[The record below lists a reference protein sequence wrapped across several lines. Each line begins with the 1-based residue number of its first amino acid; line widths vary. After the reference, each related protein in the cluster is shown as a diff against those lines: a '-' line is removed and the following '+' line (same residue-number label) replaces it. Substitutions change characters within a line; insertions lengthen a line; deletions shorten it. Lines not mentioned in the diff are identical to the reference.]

1 MSLVGYSPQD
11 CRQSDTTEVTWHAHT
26 HKACRAEYVR
36 KRQIERMLGAWGQG
50 MGGEGAGEENR
61 TCVGGIRLQTEP
73 RVDLP
78 HNWPHPRSY

>member
-11 CRQSDTTEVTWHAHT
+11 CRQSDTTEVNWHAHT

-36 KRQIERMLGAWGQG
+36 KRQVDKENVRSLGAGY
-50 MGGEGAGEENR
+50 
-61 TCVGGIRLQTEP
+61 VGGIRLQTEP

-78 HNWPHPRSY
+78 HDWPHPRSY